1 LVVIEG
7 AGSPAEINLRQG
19 DIVNMAIAFFV
30 LILPLLVLSILTA
43 VGGVLAAVVPALL
56 TAGIA
61 SLLSAPAYC
70 PWIFA
75 LVMGLHFFFIV
86 TFSPIFLVNG
96 WGQIYQSS
104 VWTLTYRELK
114 ALETVTPT
122 TTE

>member
-1 LVVIEG
+1 
-7 AGSPAEINLRQG
+7 
-19 DIVNMAIAFFV
+19 
-30 LILPLLVLSILTA
+30 
-43 VGGVLAAVVPALL
+43 
-56 TAGIA
+56 
-61 SLLSAPAYC
+61 
-70 PWIFA
+70 
-75 LVMGLHFFFIV
+75 MGLHFFFIV